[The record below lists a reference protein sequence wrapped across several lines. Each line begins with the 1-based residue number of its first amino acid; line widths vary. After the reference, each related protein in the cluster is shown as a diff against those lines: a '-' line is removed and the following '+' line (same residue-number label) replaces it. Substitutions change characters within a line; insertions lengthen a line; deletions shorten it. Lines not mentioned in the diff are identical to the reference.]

1 MICNL
6 NDTERFQS
14 PSLASRWLPLC
25 LVSDCP
31 PPTDNFMYYFFL
43 FKKAPAKSPQGG
55 GARIFWGIFMERRD
69 PANFLNI

>member
-1 MICNL
+1 MTQR
-6 NDTERFQS
+6 DS
-14 PSLASRWLPLC
+14 KAPLWQVGGYPF
-25 LVSDCP
+25 VSYLIA